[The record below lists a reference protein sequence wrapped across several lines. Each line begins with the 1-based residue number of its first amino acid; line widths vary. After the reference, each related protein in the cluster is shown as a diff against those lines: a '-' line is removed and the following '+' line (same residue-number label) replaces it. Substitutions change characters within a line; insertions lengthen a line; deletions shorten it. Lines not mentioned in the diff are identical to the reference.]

1 MSAVRATDN
10 GHDRGGHAMSAVD
23 TAWVI
28 AWREVNSI
36 LHQRRMLIF
45 AVGFGVIIPLL
56 AGAGFVGVAVR
67 LSSAIGLGTVG
78 HLHASLHVAASG
90 LQGLV
95 QSLLVWLGI
104 FPILFSAQFAAIGF
118 AAERERRSLPAL
130 LATPVPLGL
139 IVCGKLAATLLPGLV
154 TVAAA
159 YSVYVAGVYIV
170 APQAASWL
178 PLGTVVSAALF
189 LSALS
194 LLVNGAALLIS
205 ARSRTVVGASSTVT
219 FVSLPVSVATVLF
232 AVTLGTLGPL
242 AVAALALVLA
252 LAAAGLL
259 FAGTALWKRG
269 EILAG

>member
-1 MSAVRATDN
+1 VSALET
-10 GHDRGGHAMSAVD
+10 
-23 TAWVI
+23 TWVI

-36 LHQRRMLIF
+36 LSQRRMLIF

-67 LSSAIGLGTVG
+67 LGTAIGLGTIG
-78 HLHASLHVAASG
+78 RLHASVRVTG

-104 FPILFSAQFAAIGF
+104 FPILFSAQFAALGF

-130 LATPVPLGL
+130 LATPAPLGA
-139 IVCGKLAATLLPGLV
+139 IVCGKLAASLLPGLV

-159 YSVYVAGVYIV
+159 YSVYVASVDIV
-170 APQAASWL
+170 APAAAAWL
-178 PLGTVVSAALF
+178 PPGSVLAAALF
-189 LSALS
+189 LSSLS

-219 FVSLPVSVATVLF
+219 FISLPVSIGTVLF
-232 AVTLGTLGPL
+232 AVVMGALGPL
-242 AVAALALVLA
+242 AVVALALAVI
-252 LAAAGLL
+252 LAAIGMLCI
-259 FAGTALWKRG
+259 GTALWKRG

>member
-1 MSAVRATDN
+1 
-10 GHDRGGHAMSAVD
+10 
-23 TAWVI
+23 
-28 AWREVNSI
+28 
-36 LHQRRMLIF
+36 
-45 AVGFGVIIPLL
+45 
-56 AGAGFVGVAVR
+56 
-67 LSSAIGLGTVG
+67 
-78 HLHASLHVAASG
+78 VAASG

-242 AVAALALVLA
+242 AVAALVLA